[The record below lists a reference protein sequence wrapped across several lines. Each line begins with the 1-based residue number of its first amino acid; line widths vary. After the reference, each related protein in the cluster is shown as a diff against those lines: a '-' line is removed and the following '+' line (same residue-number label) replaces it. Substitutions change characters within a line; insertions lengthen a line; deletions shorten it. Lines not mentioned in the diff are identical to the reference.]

1 VVWRKRMSISDA
13 LKKGRESIEGQAWAT
28 AYNLFSKADN
38 QHSLE
43 PIDLERFAKAAY
55 LTGKDSDSEE
65 LWTRAHQQF
74 LVRENFEPA
83 ARCAFW
89 LGFKL
94 MMRGEHARG
103 GGWISR
109 AGRIL
114 EEAQL
119 DCVVAGYLI
128 IPAALQ
134 KLGEGN
140 YPAAREMFAQ
150 ALDAGKRF
158 GDPSLCALGR
168 LGSGQALIE
177 LGEME
182 LGIQLLD
189 ESMAAVEADE
199 VTPIAAGIIYCAVI
213 EICQKIFD
221 LHRAR
226 EWTHALNRWCESQPD
241 LVPFRGQCLVRRAE
255 IMQFQGTWKDA
266 FRESEKACKL
276 LSKPPGEPAAGEA
289 YYRKGELCRIR
300 GDFSKAEEAYQNAS
314 KWGREPQPGL
324 ALLCLAKGQLES
336 SNKMVLRLF
345 RETEKRL
352 KRVQFLPAIVDILLE
367 SGDAQK
373 AREAAEELNEI
384 AAEINTPYLNAMA
397 SRAYGSVLLTEGDT
411 GNALKKL
418 RQSWSAWEKLEIP
431 YESARCRV
439 LIARAC
445 RELGD
450 TETAKMEFNAAK
462 WVFQRLGAVPDIQ
475 RVDNLINPGRNES
488 LHGLTNRQ
496 LEVLRLVAG
505 GMSNKDIAGKLY
517 ISERTV
523 ERHVSDIFNK
533 LNVSSRSAATAYAYE
548 HRLL

>member
-1 VVWRKRMSISDA
+1 MESFDKLDKA
-13 LKKGRESIEGQAWAT
+13 RESFKRQSWAEARSLLAEADGQM
-28 AYNLFSKADN
+28 
-38 QHSLE
+38 QLE
-43 PIDLERFAKAAY
+43 PIDLELFAIASY
-55 LTGKDSDSEE
+55 LTGNDLESDD
-65 LWTRAHQQF
+65 LLTRAHQGF
-74 LVRENFEPA
+74 LSLDKKEDA

-94 MMRGEHARG
+94 MLRGEYARG
-103 GGWISR
+103 GGWMSR

-114 EEAQL
+114 EVAQL

-140 YPAAREMFAQ
+140 YSAAGEMFAQ
-150 ALDAGKRF
+150 ALEAGKRF

-168 LGSGQALIE
+168 LGSGQSLIE
-177 LGEME
+177 AGEME
-182 LGIQLLD
+182 QGIRLLD
-189 ESMAAVEADE
+189 ETMAAVEADE
-199 VTPIAAGIIYCAVI
+199 VGPIAAGIIYCAVI

-226 EWTHALNRWCESQPD
+226 EWTHALNRWCESQPG

-255 IMQFQGTWKDA
+255 IMQFQGTWKNA

-289 YYRKGELCRIR
+289 YYRKGEICRAR

-324 ALLCLAKGQLES
+324 ALLCLAKGQTENS
-336 SNKMVLRLF
+336 MKMALRLYSD
-345 RETEKRL
+345 TVKKL
-352 KRVQFLPAIVDILLE
+352 KRVQFLPAIVEILLE
-367 SGDAQK
+367 AGDAQK

-384 AAEINTPYLNAMA
+384 ASGISTSYLKAIA
-397 SRAYGSVLLTEGDT
+397 SRAYGAVLLAEGDPD
-411 GNALKKL
+411 NALKQL
-418 RQSWSAWEKLEIP
+418 RPSWSAWEQLGIP

-445 RELGD
+445 RGLGD
-450 TETAKMEFNAAK
+450 TETAKLEFNAAK
-462 WVFQRLGAVPDIQ
+462 WVFQKLGAVPDIQ
-475 RVDNLINPGRNES
+475 RVDNLAHPTHSAS
-488 LHGLTNRQ
+488 LHGLTARQ

-505 GMSNKDIAGKLY
+505 GMSNRGIAGKLY

-533 LNVSSRSAATAYAYE
+533 LNVSSRSAATAFAFE
-548 HRLL
+548 HRIV

>member
-1 VVWRKRMSISDA
+1 MVMDQVEKLNKARDCFKSNSWKIA
-13 LKKGRESIEGQAWAT
+13 C
-28 AYNLFSKADN
+28 NLFSEAVKQTPVD
-38 QHSLE
+38 
-43 PIDLERFAKAAY
+43 PPDLEQFAVASY
-55 LTGKDSDSEE
+55 LTGNDLESDD
-65 LWTRAHQQF
+65 LLTRAHQGF
-74 LVRENFEPA
+74 LDLDKKEDA

-94 MMRGEHARG
+94 MLRGEYARG

-150 ALDAGKRF
+150 ALETGKRF
-158 GDPSLCALGR
+158 GDPSLSALGR
-168 LGSGQALIE
+168 LGSGQSLIE
-177 LGEME
+177 AGEIE
-182 LGIQLLD
+182 QGIQLLD
-189 ESMAAVEADE
+189 ETMAAVEADE

-324 ALLCLAKGQLES
+324 ALLCLAKGQTENS
-336 SNKMVLRLF
+336 MKMALRLYS
-345 RETEKRL
+345 ETAKRL
-352 KRVQFLPAIVDILLE
+352 KRVQFLPAIVEILLE
-367 SGDAQK
+367 AGDAQK

-397 SRAYGSVLLTEGDT
+397 FRAYGSVLLAEGDADD
-411 GNALKKL
+411 ALKQL

-445 RELGD
+445 RDLGD
-450 TETAKMEFNAAK
+450 SETAKMEFNAAK
-462 WVFQRLGAVPDIQ
+462 WVFQQLGAVPDIQ
-475 RVDNLINPGRNES
+475 RVDNQIKPGRNEA
-488 LHGLTNRQ
+488 LNGLTARQ

-505 GMSNKDIAGKLY
+505 GMSNREIAGKLF

-548 HRLL
+548 HRLI

>member
-1 VVWRKRMSISDA
+1 MNRTDK
-13 LKKGRESIEGQAWAT
+13 LKQGRL
-28 AYNLFSKADN
+28 LFQNKTWTEAC
-38 QHSLE
+38 SLLSE
-43 PIDLERFAKAAY
+43 VNDQTPLDPADLEMLAIACY
-55 LTGKDSDSEE
+55 LTGNDQKSDKIH
-65 LWTRAHQQF
+65 TRAHQEF
-74 LVRENFEPA
+74 LEQGKNEDA

-89 LGFKL
+89 IGFKL

-109 AGRIL
+109 SGRIM
-114 EEAQL
+114 EEGQL

-134 KLGEGN
+134 KLGEGK
-140 YPAAREMFAQ
+140 YPAAREMFVQ
-150 ALDAGKRF
+150 ALESGKQF
-158 GDPSLCALGR
+158 DDPSLCAMGR
-168 LGSGQALIE
+168 LGCGQILIE
-177 LGEME
+177 MGEIDQ
-182 LGIQLLD
+182 GVQLLD
-189 ESMAAVEADE
+189 ETMAAVEADQ
-199 VTPIAAGIIYCAVI
+199 VTPIVAGIIYCAVI

-226 EWTHALNRWCESQPD
+226 EWTHALNCWCESQPD

-255 IMQFQGTWKDA
+255 IMQFQGTWNDA

-300 GDFSKAEEAYQNAS
+300 GDFLKAEEAYQNAS

-336 SNKMVLRLF
+336 SKKMALRLF
-345 RETEKRL
+345 RDTEKRL
-352 KRVQFLPAIVDILLE
+352 KRVQFLSAIVDILLE
-367 SGDAQK
+367 SKDTQK

-384 AAEINTPYLNAMA
+384 AARINTSYLNAMA
-397 SRAYGSVLLTEGDT
+397 SRAYGSVLLAEGDAD
-411 GNALKKL
+411 NALKQL
-418 RQSWSAWEKLEIP
+418 RQSWSAWERLEIP

-445 RELGD
+445 RDLGD
-450 TETAKMEFNAAK
+450 AETAKMEFNTAK
-462 WVFQRLGAVPDIQ
+462 WVFQQLGAAPDIQ
-475 RVDNLINPGRNES
+475 RVDNQIKPVRKES
-488 LHGLTNRQ
+488 LHGLTARQ

-505 GMSNKDIAGKLY
+505 GMSNREIAGKLY

-533 LNVSSRSAATAYAYE
+533 LNVSSRAAATAYAYI
-548 HRLL
+548 HQLI

>member
-1 VVWRKRMSISDA
+1 MVMDQVEKLNKARDCFKSNSWKIA
-13 LKKGRESIEGQAWAT
+13 C
-28 AYNLFSKADN
+28 NLFSEAVKQTPVD
-38 QHSLE
+38 
-43 PIDLERFAKAAY
+43 PPDLEQFAVASY
-55 LTGKDSDSEE
+55 LTGNDLESDD
-65 LWTRAHQQF
+65 LLTRAHQGF
-74 LVRENFEPA
+74 LDLDKKEDA

-94 MMRGEHARG
+94 MLRGEYARG

-150 ALDAGKRF
+150 ALETGKRF
-158 GDPSLCALGR
+158 GDPSLSALGR
-168 LGSGQALIE
+168 LGSGQSLIE
-177 LGEME
+177 AGEIE
-182 LGIQLLD
+182 QGIQLLD
-189 ESMAAVEADE
+189 ETMAAVEADE

-324 ALLCLAKGQLES
+324 ALLCLAKGQTENS
-336 SNKMVLRLF
+336 MKMALRLYS
-345 RETEKRL
+345 ETAKRL
-352 KRVQFLPAIVDILLE
+352 KRVQFLPAIVEILLE
-367 SGDAQK
+367 AGDAQK

-397 SRAYGSVLLTEGDT
+397 FRAYGSVLLAEGDADD
-411 GNALKKL
+411 ALKQL

-445 RELGD
+445 RDLGD
-450 TETAKMEFNAAK
+450 SETAKMEFNAAK
-462 WVFQRLGAVPDIQ
+462 WVFQQLGAVPDIQ
-475 RVDNLINPGRNES
+475 RVDNQIKPGRDEALN
-488 LHGLTNRQ
+488 GLTARQ

-505 GMSNKDIAGKLY
+505 GMSNREIAGKLF

-548 HRLL
+548 HRLI